1 MKDDSG
7 RWNWYG
13 ESMETENN
21 NIYNAKFWIYEEKR
35 FGTWKESQE
44 FYRKL
49 DEKERLQATEEY
61 IRQHLSSRPSSGTPA
76 WGDLRRRLVE
86 D

>member
-1 MKDDSG
+1 MKNSG
-7 RWNWYG
+7 RWDWYG
-13 ESMETENN
+13 ESMENEH

-35 FGTWKESQE
+35 FGTWEESQK

-49 DEKERLQATEEY
+49 DEEKRVQTTETY

-76 WGDLRRRLVE
+76 WSDLRRRLV
-86 D
+86 DD